1 MIFVHPDT
9 MTRNGKQTRLAV
21 HSVGAP
27 VLGPEY
33 TWYDLAGGPLAQR
46 AAVSSQLPLAG
57 KQRGERWPWWSGP
70 GRPPAGPAELRMN
83 GASEHT

>member
-1 MIFVHPDT
+1 
-9 MTRNGKQTRLAV
+9 MTRGGKQTRLAV

-33 TWYDLAGGPLAQR
+33 TRYDLASGPLAQR

-57 KQRGERWPWWSGP
+57 KQRGAWRRWQWRSGP
-70 GRPPAGPAELRMN
+70 GRPPAGPADLRMC
-83 GASEHT
+83 GALERT